1 MRKNLQLI
9 PTCLCLAAAG
19 FFCPDGAQARELV
32 FTASIESGAVV
43 SEISDIALLFPG
55 FAYIDANPETCE
67 VTFDHRRLRPF
78 IDYEL
83 MLTDGGGMFAFAFNQ
98 PLTAETPTELTLTL
112 PAGCVSGMWEDH
124 TENVANESPVTLSY
138 TIVPAAVQNV
148 QLSLTSVTKPSDNG
162 ELPLVLNDVPRL
174 YNRFYLKADVPS
186 LLAAGSETAD
196 VTLSGT
202 DGAYSA
208 TAVLKQ
214 AYGTSEDSSYFY
226 FDVEEAPDQ
235 VGDYTLT
242 IAPGTVTDSIRLR
255 NPEFGA
261 TNTRQEIRFK
271 IVERLSGIEQVA
283 DDDAT
288 IGAKTVYRLDGVRIS
303 SDAARG
309 QITVSSDGKKRL

>member
-1 MRKNLQLI
+1 M
-9 PTCLCLAAAG
+9 
-19 FFCPDGAQARELV
+19 
-32 FTASIESGAVV
+32 
-43 SEISDIALLFPG
+43 
-55 FAYIDANPETCE
+55 
-67 VTFDHRRLRPF
+67 
-78 IDYEL
+78 
-83 MLTDGGGMFAFAFNQ
+83 
-98 PLTAETPTELTLTL
+98 
-112 PAGCVSGMWEDH
+112 
-124 TENVANESPVTLSY
+124 
-138 TIVPAAVQNV
+138 
-148 QLSLTSVTKPSDNG
+148 
-162 ELPLVLNDVPRL
+162 PRL

>member
-1 MRKNLQLI
+1 MVLTTIGTGFNLNRYIMRKNLQLI

-98 PLTAETPTELTLTL
+98 PLTAETPTELKLTL

-124 TENVANESPVTLSY
+124 TENVANESPVTLSG
-138 TIVPAAVQNV
+138 A
-148 QLSLTSVTKPSDNG
+148 
-162 ELPLVLNDVPRL
+162 
-174 YNRFYLKADVPS
+174 
-186 LLAAGSETAD
+186 
-196 VTLSGT
+196 

-283 DDDAT
+283 E
-288 IGAKTVYRLDGVRIS
+288 
-303 SDAARG
+303 
-309 QITVSSDGKKRL
+309 